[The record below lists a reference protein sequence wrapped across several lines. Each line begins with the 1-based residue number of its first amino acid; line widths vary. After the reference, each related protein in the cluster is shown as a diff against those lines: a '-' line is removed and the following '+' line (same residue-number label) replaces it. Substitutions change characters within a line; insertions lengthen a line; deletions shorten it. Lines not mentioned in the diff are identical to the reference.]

1 MIQNRQ
7 RRVPVSLASLEGFLA
22 RVRERLR
29 LPADSLGVCLV
40 GDAAIARWN
49 QVYRGKFGP
58 TDVLSFQANGNHL
71 EHAASSA
78 AKRGRKNSGKLVIPK
93 KKRAMHDESFPAT
106 LSSTTYLGDI
116 AISPSA
122 ALRNARRM
130 GRTLPKELRI
140 LVLHGILHLMGY
152 DHETDRG
159 QMKRRESRLRRELG
173 LS

>member
-7 RRVPVSLASLEGFLA
+7 RRVPVSLASLEWFLA

-40 GDAAIARWN
+40 GDAAITRWN

-58 TDVLSFQANGNHL
+58 TDVLSFQANGNDL
-71 EHAASSA
+71 KHAGSSA
-78 AKRGRKNSGKLVIPK
+78 AKRGNKNPGILETP
-93 KKRAMHDESFPAT
+93 KKRAAVHGEGFPST
-106 LSSTTYLGDI
+106 SSSTTYLGDI

-130 GRTLPKELRI
+130 GRTLPQELRI
-140 LVLHGILHLMGY
+140 LVLHGVLHLMGY